1 MAVCEISKI
10 GHPILKQVAEH
21 VAGPTVSEIAEIA
34 GDMQNIRLCAGSG
47 DEVIESSGES
57 WPA

>member
-21 VAGPTVSEIAEIA
+21 VAGPAVPEIAEIA
-34 GDMQNIRLCAGSG
+34 GDMQNIRLCAGSC

-57 WPA
+57 

>member
-10 GHPILKQVAEH
+10 GHPILKQVDVH
-21 VAGPTVSEIAEIA
+21 MAGPTVPEIAEIA
-34 GDMQNIRLCAGSG
+34 GDMHNIRLRAGSC
-47 DEVIESSGES
+47 DEAIQSSGKL

>member
-1 MAVCEISKI
+1 MAVCEILEI

-21 VAGPTVSEIAEIA
+21 VTGPAVPEIAEIA
-34 GDMQNIRLCAGSG
+34 GDMQNIRLCAGSC

>member
-21 VAGPTVSEIAEIA
+21 VAGPTVPEIAKIA
-34 GDMQNIRLCAGSG
+34 GDMQNIWLCAESC
-47 DEVIESSGES
+47 DEVIDSSGES

>member
-1 MAVCEISKI
+1 MTVCEISKI

-21 VAGPTVSEIAEIA
+21 VAGPTIPEIAEIA
-34 GDMQNIRLCAGSG
+34 GDMQNIRLCAGSC
-47 DEVIESSGES
+47 DEVIESSGKS

>member
-10 GHPILKQVAEH
+10 SHPILKQVAEH
-21 VAGPTVSEIAEIA
+21 VACPTVPEIAENA
-34 GDMQNIRLCAGSG
+34 GDVRNIRLCAGSC

>member
-21 VAGPTVSEIAEIA
+21 VAGPTVSEIADIA
-34 GDMQNIRLCAGSG
+34 GDMQNIRLCAGSC